1 MISST
6 QNPRVQHIRALQGRA
21 KERRQANAFVVEGV
35 RLAEEVLAAGWKV
48 KQGFYTAE
56 LDPRGMELVT
66 AFKNAGAEMEEV
78 TGSVMEA
85 ASDTTTPAGLL
96 LEVQRQPVA
105 LAAALDLVVILDRV
119 NDPGNV
125 GTLLRSAAAAGAHA
139 AVLAPGCVDPFAPK
153 VLRGGMGA
161 QLRLPVL
168 ELDWVAIRDLLAEHG
183 LHPML
188 AEANIG
194 RPFDEVDLT
203 RKLAFIVGGEANGPS
218 AEARGLGAEPIQI
231 RMPGQIESLNA
242 ATAGSLL
249 LFEAVRQRRPKA

>member
-1 MISST
+1 MISSA
-6 QNPRVQHIRALQGRA
+6 QNPRVQHIRTLQARA
-21 KERRQANAFVVEGV
+21 KARREANAFVVEGV
-35 RLAEEVLAAGWKV
+35 RLAEEVLAAGWHV
-48 KQGFYTAE
+48 KQGFYTADLE
-56 LDPRGMELVT
+56 SRGMELV
-66 AFKNAGAEMEEV
+66 AALKAAGAEMEEV
-78 TGSVMEA
+78 TDSVMEA
-85 ASDTTTPAGLL
+85 SSDTQTPAGLL
-96 LEVQRQPVA
+96 LEVERQAVP
-105 LAAALDLVVILDRV
+105 LATAPDLVVILDRV

-139 AVLAPGCVDPFAPK
+139 ALLAPGCVDPFAPK

-168 ELDWVAIRDLLAEHG
+168 ELDWPGIRDFLAQHS
-183 LHPML
+183 LHAML

-218 AEARGLGAEPIQI
+218 PEARGLGAEPIQI

-249 LFEAVRQRRPKA
+249 LFEAVRQRRTA

>member
-1 MISST
+1 MISSA
-6 QNPRVQHIRALQGRA
+6 QNPRVQHIRTLQARA
-21 KERRQANAFVVEGV
+21 KARREANAFVVEGV
-35 RLAEEVLAAGWKV
+35 RLAEEVLTAGWHV
-48 KQGFYTAE
+48 KQGFYTADLE
-56 LDPRGMELVT
+56 SRGMELV
-66 AFKNAGAEMEEV
+66 AALKAAGAEIEEV
-78 TGSVMEA
+78 TDSVMEA
-85 ASDTTTPAGLL
+85 SSDTQTPAGLL
-96 LEVQRQPVA
+96 LEVERRVVP
-105 LAAALDLVVILDRV
+105 LAAAPDLVVILDRV

-139 AVLAPGCVDPFAPK
+139 ALLAPGCVDPFAPK

-168 ELDWVAIRDLLAEHG
+168 ELDWQAIRDFLAQNS
-183 LHPML
+183 LDAML

-218 AEARGLGAEPIQI
+218 PEARGLGAEPIQI
-231 RMPGQIESLNA
+231 RMPGQVESLNA

-249 LFEAVRQRRPKA
+249 LFEAVRQRRTA

>member
-1 MISST
+1 MISSA

-21 KERRQANAFVVEGV
+21 KARREAKAFVVEGV
-35 RLAEEVLAAGWKV
+35 RLAEEVLAANWKV
-48 KQGFYTAE
+48 RQGFYTAG
-56 LDPRGMELVT
+56 LDPRGMELV
-66 AFKNAGAEMEEV
+66 AALKGAGAEMEEV
-78 TGSVMEA
+78 TDSVMEA
-85 ASDTTTPAGLL
+85 SSDTQTPAGLL
-96 LEVQRQPVA
+96 LEVERQDVP
-105 LAAALDLVVILDRV
+105 LAAAPDLVVILDRV

-139 AVLAPGCVDPFAPK
+139 ALLAPGCVDPFAPK

-168 ELDWVAIRDLLAEHG
+168 ELDWSGIRDFLVQHSLYA
-183 LHPML
+183 ML

-218 AEARGLGAEPIQI
+218 PEARGLGAEPIQI

-249 LFEAVRQRRPKA
+249 LFEAVRQRRTA

>member
-21 KERRQANAFVVEGV
+21 KERREANAFIVEGV
-35 RLAEEVLAAGWKV
+35 RLAEEVLEAGWRV
-48 KQGFYTAE
+48 KQGFYTATLE
-56 LDPRGMELVT
+56 PRGMELVA

-78 TGSVMEA
+78 SDSVMA
-85 ASDTTTPAGLL
+85 ASSDTKTPAGLL
-96 LEVQRQPVA
+96 LEVERQAVP
-105 LAAALDLVVILDRV
+105 LAAAPDLVIILDRV

-168 ELDWVAIRDLLAEHG
+168 ELDWAGIHSFLAEHD
-183 LHPML
+183 LHPLL

-218 AEARGLGAEPIQI
+218 PDARGLGAEPIQI

-249 LFEAVRQRRPKA
+249 LFEAVRQRRTR

>member
-1 MISST
+1 MISSA
-6 QNPRVQHIRALQGRA
+6 QNPRVQHIRALQSRA
-21 KERRQANAFVVEGV
+21 KERRQANAFVAEGV
-35 RLAEEVLAAGWKV
+35 RLAEEVRAASWKV

-56 LDPRGMELVT
+56 LEPRGMELVS
-66 AFKNAGAEMEEV
+66 AFKDAGAEMDEV
-78 TGSVMEA
+78 TDNVMEA
-85 ASDTTTPAGLL
+85 VSDTKTPAGLL
-96 LEVQRQPVA
+96 LEVERQAVP
-105 LAAALDLVVILDRV
+105 LAAAPDLVVILDRV

-168 ELDWVAIRDLLAEHG
+168 ELDWQAIRAFLEQHS
-183 LHPML
+183 LHALL

-218 AEARGLGAEPIQI
+218 PDARGLGAEAIQI

-249 LFEAVRQRRPKA
+249 LFEAVRQRRPK